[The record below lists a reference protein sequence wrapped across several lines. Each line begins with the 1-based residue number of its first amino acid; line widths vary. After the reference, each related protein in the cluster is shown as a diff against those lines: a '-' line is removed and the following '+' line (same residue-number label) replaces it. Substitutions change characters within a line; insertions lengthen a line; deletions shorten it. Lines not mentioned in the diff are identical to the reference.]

1 MALDESHHFMLIP
14 ALFILAVL
22 AFLEKRQ
29 RRVDICRGRPGL
41 IVAIPWLDSYEN
53 RFPYSV
59 IFGIVL
65 ALLLQLL
72 SETKN
77 IPFYVIA
84 LYLQA
89 QALEVCLL
97 CFPFFACISSTYRA
111 LGAVLCV
118 VYSIIWS
125 FVFIG
130 KPLIQMTDAEYNNTT
145 ALVIVTEV
153 SPLLCH
159 VALIVYCLYIVYRCV
174 HTKNYYTKRQLGD
187 AKPHQMAHVQWVLR
201 KSKDK
206 AVLCYGS
213 GETFVSHM
221 RKSKRL
227 RLFTSLPFFKYP
239 TKICALAFF
248 QLCVIYLITLVFIF
262 LIVSV
267 NSPFLNFLSEL
278 FQTKLFKDQ
287 EIILKSS
294 MAASLVVTDIITV
307 LHIFMTLRNYRYH
320 TLKLYQGEIHNLQ
333 QPYIST
339 TEALHQNMRFA
350 GNQLA
355 FMLWGM
361 ILLFVIFTLTTLAVA
376 EIIYYIKKKDLW
388 AEKVKQFFIALCFPL
403 TMLVL
408 NYIQRFV
415 CRRFLLQGKISTTD
429 KHSPLNVNNRK
440 FYELFHY
447 YSLFSNFGIG
457 LFSCLR
463 RVLWSAALGAM
474 SMGRLDRSIFPR
486 DMLSYD
492 SGYLA
497 YVSML
502 YVDNAHNN
510 PSMRVFIHLINVNR
524 KSRSPTSETSQLPP
538 VLASDVSQDGATVCE
553 ISSVSLEEDK
563 KTRLARIR
571 WFLAYTLFHNPQLR
585 GLRKNKL
592 TKSLLVTNGLTQFPD
607 TSAAARYNLQDLGGE
622 ISQDTN
628 LSAV

>member
-1 MALDESHHFMLIP
+1 MKDAVYNRETAI
-14 ALFILAVL
+14 FI
-22 AFLEKRQ
+22 
-29 RRVDICRGRPGL
+29 
-41 IVAIPWLDSYEN
+41 
-53 RFPYSV
+53 
-59 IFGIVL
+59 
-65 ALLLQLL
+65 
-72 SETKN
+72 
-77 IPFYVIA
+77 
-84 LYLQA
+84 
-89 QALEVCLL
+89 
-97 CFPFFACISSTYRA
+97 
-111 LGAVLCV
+111 V
-118 VYSIIWS
+118 V
-125 FVFIG
+125 V
-130 KPLIQMTDAEYNNTT
+130 
-145 ALVIVTEV
+145 V

-174 HTKNYYTKRQLGD
+174 HTKTYYTKRQLGD

-206 AVLCYGS
+206 AVLCYGP

-239 TKICALAFF
+239 TKICAMAFF
-248 QLCVIYLITLVFIF
+248 QLCVIYLITLY
-262 LIVSV
+262 LIRIIANVDKM
-267 NSPFLNFLSEL
+267 PLLDLL
-278 FQTKLFKDQ
+278 FQIEFFKDQ
-287 EIILKSS
+287 ETVIKSS
-294 MAASLVVTDIITV
+294 MAVSLVVTDIITV

-320 TLKLYQGEIHNLQ
+320 TLKLYQGEFHNLQ
-333 QPYIST
+333 QPYNST
-339 TEALHQNMRFA
+339 TKALHQNMRFA

-361 ILLFVIFTLTTLAVA
+361 VILFIIFSLGTFAIA
-376 EIIYYIKKKDLW
+376 EIIYLINTNDLW
-388 AEKVKQFFIALCFPL
+388 AEAAKDFFIAMCFPL

-408 NYIQRFV
+408 NYIQLLI
-415 CRRFLLQGKISTTD
+415 CRCFLLQEKISTTD
-429 KHSPLNVNNRK
+429 KHPPLNVNNRK

-457 LFSCLR
+457 LFSCLK

-474 SMGRLDRSIFPR
+474 CMGRLDRSIFPR

-524 KSRSPTSETSQLPP
+524 RSRSSTKSQSPTSGTSQVPSLSE
-538 VLASDVSQDGATVCE
+538 SDVCHGGAAICD
-553 ISSVSLEEDK
+553 ISNVSIEEDK
-563 KTRLARIR
+563 KPRLARIR

-592 TKSLLVTNGLTQFPD
+592 TKSLLVTNGLTQYPD
-607 TSAAARYNLQDLGGE
+607 TSAASRYNLQDLGGE